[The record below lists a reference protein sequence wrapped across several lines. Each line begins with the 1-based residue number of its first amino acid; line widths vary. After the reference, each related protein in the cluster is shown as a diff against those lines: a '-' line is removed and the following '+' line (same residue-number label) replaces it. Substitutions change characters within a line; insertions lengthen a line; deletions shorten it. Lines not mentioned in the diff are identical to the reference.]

1 MWLRRTAACA
11 ITVPLAFLLFRDTPV
26 RLSATEPAPLFGAQR
41 PAIVS
46 RAKWHADE
54 GMAKKVATST
64 GTVQAVFIHHTGHT
78 NGYSCADTPEMLR
91 AMEESHIRDQGW
103 DDIGYNFV
111 VDHCGTIYEGR
122 AGSIGR
128 SVLGAHTTGFNAHS
142 VGIAALGTFHPGVP
156 GSDALIKGIAKVGAW
171 KLDRAVD
178 PRGVVRMVSTNDDS
192 LYRRGRAVYLHTV
205 AGHRDTY
212 QTHCPGDALY
222 AQLPAIRA
230 EMAKLRASK
239 Q

>member
-11 ITVPLAFLLFRDTPV
+11 ITVPLALLLFRDSPV
-26 RLSATEPAPLFGAQR
+26 RLSAPEPALLSGALR
-41 PAIVS
+41 PPVVS
-46 RAKWHADE
+46 RATWHADE
-54 GMAKKVATST
+54 SMAKDVATST

-78 NGYSCADTPEMLR
+78 NGYSCADAPAMLR
-91 AMEESHIRDQGW
+91 AMEEAHIRDQGW

-111 VDHCGTIYEGR
+111 VDRCGTIYEGR

-128 SVLGAHTTGFNAHS
+128 SALGAHTTGFNAHS
-142 VGIAALGTFHPGVP
+142 VGIAALGTFDPGVP

-178 PRGVVRMVSTNDDS
+178 PRGRVRMVSSNDES
-192 LYRRGRAVYLHTV
+192 RYRRGEVVYLHTV

-212 QTHCPGDALY
+212 QTRCPGDALY

-230 EMAKLRASK
+230 EMAQLRAAT